1 MVGKKQKLLQ
11 KADNYARNKKLR
23 KAISLY
29 RQVINEDATDIRTRL
44 RMSEL
49 LYQAGRFEEALEIL
63 QFVGD
68 YYREHGFLLKSVAV
82 YKKMLEVD
90 PARTDLHG
98 VLAQLYFQLGMA
110 PDAIRQFKAQIRA
123 LIKQGRIVDSLFVAR
138 SMLELDPANI
148 SDRLRLAES
157 FSRHELIDE
166 AAAEYRRV
174 LILLDKNGRT
184 SEWGRV
190 AMRYLHHNPEDHA
203 IRKRIVEHLLKE
215 GDYHRSL
222 QHLLAC
228 LQDDPNDTELLD
240 MATNCF
246 DMLGQPEKA
255 IVALKSM
262 VSIYRRK
269 GLVNEEQDVYVRI
282 LQLDPKDEQAL
293 SALGIDEEDP
303 EELGEEVELEWD
315 MPMATVEPPPTPT
328 NEFADTIYEE
338 DPSFA
343 DEWVQDDATIVEPV
357 SEDLLRELADF
368 EQDAQQSGS
377 IDALTISRALE
388 SATPLSPEELES
400 CGVRLGPAD
409 REELDF
415 FISSGLKEEA
425 LAILQELHTKLLGG
439 A

>member
-1 MVGKKQKLLQ
+1 
-11 KADNYARNKKLR
+11 
-23 KAISLY
+23 
-29 RQVINEDATDIRTRL
+29 
-44 RMSEL
+44 
-49 LYQAGRFEEALEIL
+49 
-63 QFVGD
+63 
-68 YYREHGFLLKSVAV
+68 
-82 YKKMLEVD
+82 
-90 PARTDLHG
+90 
-98 VLAQLYFQLGMA
+98 
-110 PDAIRQFKAQIRA
+110 
-123 LIKQGRIVDSLFVAR
+123 
-138 SMLELDPANI
+138 
-148 SDRLRLAES
+148 
-157 FSRHELIDE
+157 
-166 AAAEYRRV
+166 
-174 LILLDKNGRT
+174 
-184 SEWGRV
+184 
-190 AMRYLHHNPEDHA
+190 
-203 IRKRIVEHLLKE
+203 
-215 GDYHRSL
+215 
-222 QHLLAC
+222 
-228 LQDDPNDTELLD
+228 
-240 MATNCF
+240 
-246 DMLGQPEKA
+246 MLGQPEKA